1 MDLPE
6 TEPPTRSIHGH
17 SQAPGTYIGEVCLVW
32 THWEKTHL
40 ILERLEAPGEGE
52 AGLVVGSTLSEAK
65 ERRNC
70 EEEPG
75 GGGNDWN
82 VNK

>member
-1 MDLPE
+1 M
-6 TEPPTRSIHGH
+6 
-17 SQAPGTYIGEVCLVW
+17 VW